1 MRPSSLHHHETSFCF
16 KNNLGRLKSL
26 SRESFH
32 VGLLP
37 LEFDTALAISGRL
50 PTIDILDYHYFH

>member
-16 KNNLGRLKSL
+16 KNNLARLKSL

-37 LEFDTALAISGRL
+37 LEFDAALAMWGRL
-50 PTIDILDYHYFH
+50 PTIEIMDYHYFD

>member
-16 KNNLGRLKSL
+16 KKKLGRLKSL
-26 SRESFH
+26 SGESFH

-37 LEFDTALAISGRL
+37 LEFDTPLAVSGRL
-50 PTIDILDYHYFH
+50 PTIDIMDFHYFN